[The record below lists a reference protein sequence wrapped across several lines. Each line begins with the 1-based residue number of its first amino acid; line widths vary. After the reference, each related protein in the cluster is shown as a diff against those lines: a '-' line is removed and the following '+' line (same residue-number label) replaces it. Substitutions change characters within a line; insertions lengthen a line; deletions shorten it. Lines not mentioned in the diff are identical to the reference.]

1 MKTLP
6 LNKNL
11 EKSFSPPVEQAFRWL
26 EDIKTPKDK
35 KLLNL
40 SQAAPMY
47 PPPKEICKAIAKA
60 ALNKN
65 KAHLY
70 GPILGNTNLRIELS
84 EKWKKKYDANINKDN
99 IGITSGSNQAFCATL
114 SSIASTGDNIIIPTP
129 WYFNHKMWL
138 DMSGIKS
145 KILQLNDN
153 NLPDLKQAEN

>member
-1 MKTLP
+1 MKIFP

-47 PPPKEICKAIAKA
+47 PPPKEICEAIAYA

-65 KAHLY
+65 EA
-70 GPILGNTNLRIELS
+70 PIHI
-84 EKWKKKYDANINKDN
+84 N
-99 IGITSGSNQAFCATL
+99 IGVKNPIAVTSAIVITV
-114 SSIASTGDNIIIPTP
+114 I
-129 WYFNHKMWL
+129 
-138 DMSGIKS
+138 
-145 KILQLNDN
+145 
-153 NLPDLKQAEN
+153 E